1 MPNGEQEME
10 CEEQYYIGKIKNN
23 DQKFEFFKMNKEETT
38 YIDNAIEYIKKV
50 GPKDLN
56 QFTIEGLIGKGSES
70 LVFKIRLNKTNKYD
84 ALKVIKKPKN
94 I

>member
-1 MPNGEQEME
+1 MPNDEQEME
-10 CEEQYYIGKIKNN
+10 CEEHYYIGKIKNN
-23 DQKFEFFKMNKEETT
+23 AQKFEFFKMNKEETT

-70 LVFKIRLNKTNKYD
+70 LVFKIRLNKTNKYY
-84 ALKVIKKPKN
+84 ALKVIKKP
-94 I
+94 